1 MLLQWLQG
9 TGTTRCPSF
18 KQPQEQEICSHA
30 AFSSSTDSPA
40 MVWKSTSDCFST
52 YLEPLGKAFNEKGWP
67 AASLQ
72 QSHTCHPVLLRTSS
86 LCFSSGCC
94 SQPCPTQG
102 QLFLTPFFFFPHFIL
117 RGQGYRTALACKNSN
132 YNSAEEVPDRQ
143 STTKHR
149 QTPCTE
155 ATELETSV
163 GASREPRSCCHPDP
177 TQQRWHSNGSECTSR
192 ISAAAHPGLQ
202 PSHVEEMGKGDRIS
216 PTGRRR
222 GAACPNRRIT
232 P

>member
-1 MLLQWLQG
+1 MKRQDCDYRSQQHTKNKGENTKQLLAPPRPALMLLQWLQG

-52 YLEPLGKAFNEKGWP
+52 YLESLGEAFNEKGWP

-102 QLFLTPFFFFPHFIL
+102 QLFLTFFFSTFYF
-117 RGQGYRTALACKNSN
+117 QRT
-132 YNSAEEVPDRQ
+132 
-143 STTKHR
+143 
-149 QTPCTE
+149 
-155 ATELETSV
+155 
-163 GASREPRSCCHPDP
+163 
-177 TQQRWHSNGSECTSR
+177 
-192 ISAAAHPGLQ
+192 GLQ
-202 PSHVEEMGKGDRIS
+202 NSTSM
-216 PTGRRR
+216 
-222 GAACPNRRIT
+222 
-232 P
+232 